1 MSYFFKRRIWMLK
14 FDPNF
19 VQSSRKEK
27 KAKGSPI
34 QQLSAKAHDVK
45 SSENFSGDA
54 SHQISSSDSLIQ
66 SNVLVSQVNS

>member
-54 SHQISSSDSLIQ
+54 SHQISSDLQIQ
-66 SNVLVSQVNS
+66 SNELSSQVNS

>member
-54 SHQISSSDSLIQ
+54 SHQISYSGLQIQ
-66 SNVLVSQVNS
+66 SNDLSSQVNS

>member
-34 QQLSAKAHDVK
+34 QQLSAKRMMSRVQK
-45 SSENFSGDA
+45 TFRVMRVIR
-54 SHQISSSDSLIQ
+54 SHTVIFRFNPMTFPLR
-66 SNVLVSQVNS
+66 